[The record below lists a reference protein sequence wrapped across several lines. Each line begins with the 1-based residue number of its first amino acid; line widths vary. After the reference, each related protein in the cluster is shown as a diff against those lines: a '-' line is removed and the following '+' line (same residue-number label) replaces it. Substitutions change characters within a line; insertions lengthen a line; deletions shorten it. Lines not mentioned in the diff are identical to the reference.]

1 MLLVKWRCYV
11 NNRSRYR
18 YSREL
23 LLTQIAC
30 SRRKCV
36 VGVASDQTNG
46 TDDHDQNHG
55 QHHCVLSN
63 VLAFLLRPELEEKMS
78 HIDTPSEGL
87 HCISPGGLVDGHFD
101 LIRRPEVSI
110 PHSGLVVYRS
120 RRHSA
125 FLRWMPKA
133 PNGWGRECEVGGR
146 Q

>member
-1 MLLVKWRCYV
+1 
-11 NNRSRYR
+11 
-18 YSREL
+18 
-23 LLTQIAC
+23 
-30 SRRKCV
+30 
-36 VGVASDQTNG
+36 
-46 TDDHDQNHG
+46 HDQNHG

-146 Q
+146 QGCSGQTRNCVPPGSDPTENCFTLTRRGIN